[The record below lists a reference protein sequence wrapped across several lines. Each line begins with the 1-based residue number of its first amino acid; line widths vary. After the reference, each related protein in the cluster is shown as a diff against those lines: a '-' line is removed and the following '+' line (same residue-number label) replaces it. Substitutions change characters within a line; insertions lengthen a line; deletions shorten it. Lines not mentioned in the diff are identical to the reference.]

1 MKQIS
6 HPQVDDGYWWEEKIQ
21 KSTFFC
27 LFVCFFVL
35 FCFSI
40 HWVDWMFC
48 TSLFMWLITLIDF
61 CILNHHCS
69 PELKSTWSWWNFVF
83 DILVDLVWNS
93 LLIIFAS
100 MFIREIGLKFFLF
113 WILSGKD
120 LSSFFMNALT
130 LWSFL
135 LAVLSLFPLHMLC
148 LHFHPILESLYSF
161 LAQ

>member
-6 HPQVDDGYWWEEKIQ
+6 HSQVDDGYWWEEKIQ
-21 KSTFFC
+21 NSKLFF
-27 LFVCFFVL
+27 FF
-35 FCFSI
+35 FFFSI

-48 TSLFMWLITLIDF
+48 TSLLMWLITLIDF